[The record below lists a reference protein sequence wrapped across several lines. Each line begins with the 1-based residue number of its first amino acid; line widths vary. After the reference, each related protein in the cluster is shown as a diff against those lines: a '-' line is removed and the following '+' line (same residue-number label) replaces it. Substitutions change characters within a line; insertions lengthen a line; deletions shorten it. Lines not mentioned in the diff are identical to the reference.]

1 MSKKTTTKATT
12 AKAKATTKA
21 PVKPVKKEVV
31 KQEITLKTLVL
42 PEGVEMIQK
51 KTAITFV
58 RGEKKA
64 VLKGRALEVTN
75 ILKELGS
82 RLRTY
87 SEDVIEKCHLGSIQ
101 GVINGVEDTVD
112 LNSILAKYFKSS
124 SKKSTKALVTA

>member
-1 MSKKTTTKATT
+1 MSKKTVTKT
-12 AKAKATTKA
+12 KATTKA
-21 PVKPVKKEVV
+21 PVKPAKKEVV
-31 KQEITLKTLVL
+31 KQEIALKALVL
-42 PEGVEMIQK
+42 PAGVEMIQK

-75 ILKELGS
+75 ILKEMGS

-87 SEDVIEKCHLGSIQ
+87 SADVIEKCHLGSIQ

-124 SKKSTKALVTA
+124 SKKPTKSLVAA